1 MRKMMVSTMSAMLM
15 LAMVFSTSVLAV
27 DNEVTTAEEI
37 GVTYRTHVQYV
48 GWETNWAKNGDVA
61 GTEGQ
66 SLRLEGVQI
75 KLLGES
81 LPEGAGIEYRTH
93 VQNVGWETTW
103 AKNGTSAG
111 TEGKSLRLEGIQIRL
126 LNMPANYSVQYR
138 THVQNVGWETE
149 WAKDG
154 ETAGTEGK
162 SYRLE
167 GLEVKIVKL
176 SADLTAYNAA
186 LVAAT
191 QADYTAGS
199 WAVYQTIVAANVVTV
214 DNLQTE
220 VDTATANIIEAQK
233 NLVRLADLTNY
244 NIAVAAVTEDQVK
257 SGWTAYKAV
266 LDANVMTNQN
276 TQVQVDAATAAIL
289 AAQKNLVL
297 YANMTAFNQ
306 AIALYVSYGADA
318 NNTPYT
324 TATWDAYTAQCEL
337 YGTLTEGKWVYDS
350 ISKNNSQATV
360 DAATVNINKYIAK
373 LANAA
378 DLTAFNAAK
387 AIKIS
392 DGPYT
397 SASFTAYTNDARV
410 KAITD
415 IPITTLKGYTQAV
428 VDGYKNTLL
437 ALQQELLVKGS
448 DLTAYNAMLAKV
460 KQADYTTVSWAAYQV
475 VVTANVVTADNTQ
488 AKVDAATAVIN
499 AAQEDLILSSAYI
512 AANAKID
519 SAHFEVQNVGDNII
533 TRANELI
540 TAAGFD
546 ASKYAITFTRMDNGT
561 AKIDASFG
569 LISGIGDGTAIVTF
583 TITPIDG
590 AAATTTATVVLV
602 LS

>member
-1 MRKMMVSTMSAMLM
+1 MRKMMVSMISAMLM
-15 LAMVFSTSVLAV
+15 FAMVFSTSVLAA
-27 DNEVTTAEEI
+27 DDDVTTLEGI

-48 GWETNWAKNGDVA
+48 GWEKDWAKNGDMA

-75 KLLGES
+75 KLLGDN

-93 VQNVGWETTW
+93 VQNLGWETTW
-103 AKNGTSAG
+103 AKDGTSAG

-126 LNMPANYSVQYR
+126 VNMPDDYSVQYR
-138 THVQNVGWETE
+138 THVQNEGWETE

-186 LVAAT
+186 LSAVS
-191 QADYTAGS
+191 QADYTVGS
-199 WAVYQTIVAANVVTV
+199 WAVYQTVVAANVVTG
-214 DNLQTE
+214 DDLQTE
-220 VDTATANIIEAQK
+220 VDAATANIIAAQK
-233 NLVRLADLTNY
+233 NLVKLADLTNY
-244 NIAVAAVTEDQVK
+244 NTAVAAVTEDQVK
-257 SGWTAYKAV
+257 SGWAVYKAV
-266 LDANVMTNQN
+266 LDSNVMTNQN
-276 TQVQVDAATAAIL
+276 TQAQVDAATAAIL

-324 TATWDAYTAQCEL
+324 TASWDAYTAQCEL

-360 DAATVNINKYIAK
+360 DAATANINKYIAK

-378 DLTAFNAAK
+378 DLTAFNAVK
-387 AIKIS
+387 AIKIT

-397 SASFTAYTNDARV
+397 TASFTAYTNDARV
-410 KAITD
+410 KTITD
-415 IPITTLKGYTQAV
+415 IPTATLKGYTQAV

-437 ALQQELLVKGS
+437 ALQAELLIKGS
-448 DLTAYNAMLAKV
+448 DLTAYNAVLAKV
-460 KQADYTTVSWAAYQV
+460 KQVDYTTVSWSIYQA

-512 AANAKID
+512 VANAKVD

-533 TRANELI
+533 TRAKELI

-546 ASKYAITFTRMDNGT
+546 ASRYVVTFTRMDNGT
-561 AKIDASFG
+561 AKIDATTG

-583 TITPIDG
+583 TITPVDG
-590 AAATTTATVVLV
+590 AAASTTAPLVLV

>member
-1 MRKMMVSTMSAMLM
+1 MMTAMLM
-15 LAMVFSTSVLAV
+15 LATVFSTSVFAV
-27 DNEVTTAEEI
+27 DHEVTTAEAI

-48 GWETNWAKNGDVA
+48 GWETDWAKNGDMA

-75 KLLGES
+75 KLTGDN
-81 LPEGAGIEYRTH
+81 LPVGAGIEYRTH

-103 AKNGTSAG
+103 AKNGDTAG
-111 TEGKSLRLEGIQIRL
+111 TEGQSLRLEGIQIRL

-138 THVQNVGWETE
+138 THVENEGWETE

-154 ETAGTEGK
+154 ESAGTEGM

-186 LVAAT
+186 LAAASE
-191 QADYTAGS
+191 ADFSAAS
-199 WAVYQTIVAANVVTV
+199 WAVYQAIVAANVVTG
-214 DNLQTE
+214 DHLQTE
-220 VDTATANIIEAQK
+220 VDAATANIVAAQK
-233 NLVRLADLTNY
+233 NLVRMTNY
-244 NIAVAAVTEDQVK
+244 NAAVAAVTEDQVK
-257 SGWTAYKAV
+257 SGWVAYKAV
-266 LDANVMTNQN
+266 LDANVVTNQD
-276 TQVQVDAATAAIL
+276 TQAQVDAATAAIL

-306 AIALYVSYGADA
+306 ATALYVSYGKDA

-324 TATWDAYTAQCEL
+324 TATWDVYTAQCEL
-337 YGTLTEGKWVYDS
+337 YGTLTEGKWVYDI

-360 DAATVNINKYIAK
+360 DAATANINKYVVK
-373 LANAA
+373 LVNAA
-378 DLTAFNAAK
+378 DLTALNAAI

-397 SASFTAYTNDARV
+397 TASFTAYTNDTRV

-415 IPITTLKGYTQAV
+415 IPTATLKGYTQAV
-428 VDGYKNTLL
+428 VDGYENTLL
-437 ALQQELLVKGS
+437 ALQKELLIKGS

-460 KQADYTTVSWAAYQV
+460 KQADYTTVSWSAYQIV
-475 VVTANVVTADNTQ
+475 VNANVVTADITQ

-499 AAQEDLILSSAYI
+499 AAQEDLVLSSAYI
-512 AANAKID
+512 AAHANID
-519 SAHFEVQNVGDNII
+519 SAHFEVQNVNDNII
-533 TRANELI
+533 SRAKELI
-540 TAAGFD
+540 TAAGYD
-546 ASKYAITFTRMDNGT
+546 ASKYTITFTRMDTGT
-561 AKIDASFG
+561 AKIDASSG
-569 LISGIGDGTAIVTF
+569 LISGIGDGTAMVTF
-583 TITPIDG
+583 TITPVDG

>member
-1 MRKMMVSTMSAMLM
+1 MRKMMVSMMSTILM
-15 LAMVFSTSVLAV
+15 LAMVFSTSVFAM
-27 DNEVTTAEEI
+27 DNEVTTAEGI

-48 GWETNWAKNGDVA
+48 GWETDWAKNGDMA

-75 KLLGES
+75 KLLGDN
-81 LPEGAGIEYRTH
+81 LPAEAGIEYRTH
-93 VQNVGWETTW
+93 VQNIGWETTW
-103 AKNGTSAG
+103 AKDGTSAG

-126 LNMPANYSVQYR
+126 VNMPANYSVQYR
-138 THVQNVGWETE
+138 THVQNEGWETE

-186 LVAAT
+186 LAAVSQT
-191 QADYTAGS
+191 DYTAAS
-199 WAVYQTIVAANVVTV
+199 WAVYQTIVAANVVTG

-220 VDTATANIIEAQK
+220 VDTATANISAAQK
-233 NLVRLADLTNY
+233 NLVKLADLDNY
-244 NIAVAAVTEDQVK
+244 NAAVAAVTEDQVK
-257 SGWTAYKAV
+257 SGWAVYKAV

-276 TQVQVDAATAAIL
+276 TQAQVDAATAAIL

-297 YANMTAFNQ
+297 YASMTAFDQ
-306 AIALYVSYGADA
+306 ATALYVSYGLDA

-337 YGTLTEGKWVYDS
+337 YGTLTDGKWVYDS

-360 DAATVNINKYIAK
+360 DAATANINKYIVK
-373 LANAA
+373 LVNAA
-378 DLTAFNAAK
+378 DLTAFNAVK
-387 AIKIS
+387 GIKIS

-397 SASFTAYTNDARV
+397 TTSFSAYTNDARV

-415 IPITTLKGYTQAV
+415 IPTATLKGYTQAV

-437 ALQQELLVKGS
+437 ALQAELLQKGS
-448 DLTAYNAMLAKV
+448 DLTAYNAVLARV
-460 KQADYTTVSWAAYQV
+460 KQVDYTTVSWVAYQV
-475 VVTANVVTADNTQ
+475 VTSANVVTADNTQ

-519 SAHFEVQNVGDNII
+519 SAHFEVQNVNDNII
-533 TRANELI
+533 VRAKELI

-546 ASKYAITFTRMDNGT
+546 ATKYVITFTRMDNGT
-561 AKIDASFG
+561 AKIDANSG